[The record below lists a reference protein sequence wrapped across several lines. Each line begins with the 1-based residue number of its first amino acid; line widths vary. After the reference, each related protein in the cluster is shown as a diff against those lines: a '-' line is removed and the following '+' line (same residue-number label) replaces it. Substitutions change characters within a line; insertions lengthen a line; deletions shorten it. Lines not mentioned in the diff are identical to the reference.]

1 MSHQD
6 EQVHIKNIEDD
17 KDGAFLGKVYKVG
30 YIQGLVH
37 CFTNYG
43 CYHVNDDWL
52 KTHPHLW
59 EEDGSEGED
68 EEAFTGFS
76 TEDARSA
83 FEMLLTGDE
92 ISIEYLKPSNYS
104 DLKIVSDFFSSDC
117 FDKKLVANVRTA
129 FKSLA
134 EDWWKAEEDWY
145 MEEYNEYL
153 EEHDIEDPSEIS
165 TKDLEPCNYQDL
177 RVLSDFFAKISLN

>member
-1 MSHQD
+1 MR
-6 EQVHIKNIEDD
+6 IL
-17 KDGAFLGKVYKVG
+17 A
-30 YIQGLVH
+30 
-37 CFTNYG
+37 
-43 CYHVNDDWL
+43 
-52 KTHPHLW
+52 
-59 EEDGSEGED
+59 
-68 EEAFTGFS
+68 
-76 TEDARSA
+76 
-83 FEMLLTGDE
+83 
-92 ISIEYLKPSNYS
+92 
-104 DLKIVSDFFSSDC
+104 DFFSSDC